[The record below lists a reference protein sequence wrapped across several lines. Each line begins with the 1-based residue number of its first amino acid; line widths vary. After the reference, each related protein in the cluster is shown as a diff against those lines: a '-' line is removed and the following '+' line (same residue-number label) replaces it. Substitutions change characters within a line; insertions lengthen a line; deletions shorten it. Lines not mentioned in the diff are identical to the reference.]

1 MPTPEYRGEPS
12 AGAPAAPPV
21 ACSACRAALEDGDRR
36 SLSFL
41 LLDQLTIPV
50 LGCEDHLDQFRS
62 ICGLTTEDEA
72 ELLDHVPA
80 GGVRCPGCRNARY
93 ASAHPLIPV
102 RDGGVV
108 VTACPD
114 HQSAIVERFE
124 AGSRAREQLTAS
136 LDASLD
142 SP

>member
-1 MPTPEYRGEPS
+1 M
-12 AGAPAAPPV
+12 
-21 ACSACRAALEDGDRR
+21 EDGGRR

-50 LGCEDHLDQFRS
+50 LGCADHLDQFRS

-80 GGVRCPGCRNARY
+80 GGVNCPGCRNARY
-93 ASAHPLIPV
+93 ESAHPLIPV

-114 HQSAIVERFE
+114 HRSAIAERFQ
-124 AGSRAREQLTAS
+124 AGRRAHEQLTAS
-136 LDASLD
+136 LDAPRD